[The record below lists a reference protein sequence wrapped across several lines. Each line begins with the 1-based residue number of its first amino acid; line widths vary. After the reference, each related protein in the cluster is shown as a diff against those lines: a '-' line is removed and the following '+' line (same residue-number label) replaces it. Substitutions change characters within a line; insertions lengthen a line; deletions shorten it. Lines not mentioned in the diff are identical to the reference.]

1 MAAANGAASPQP
13 KPAPK
18 PAPPRVQRWHQTR
31 TSPFPWEQDALDH
44 IKRLMPQ
51 TEPYRAWATF
61 SFTASS
67 GRVNECD
74 LFIAVPRGLFLVELK
89 AHPGRL
95 VNNGSTWSF
104 RGSDKLRTISNP
116 LHLTDLKSKELK
128 GQLEWAARKLY
139 PRLRIPRVEP
149 AVFLSDPGLVSQLD
163 EVQRIR
169 VYGRDGSASGLPSI
183 WQDLLN
189 APPQREEQRV
199 TAEFARHL
207 DELMRK
213 IGVRASTA
221 HLDFGDWRLAPRL
234 LDAGDGW
241 EDRLA
246 KREGLVHEEGRVRVY
261 LVELQA
267 TEAARRSTERA
278 ALREYQVLQGIAH
291 PGIAQAV
298 DFRGHQ
304 GGPAIL
310 FRHRHDDLRLDDYL
324 AAHGARLT
332 DETRRNMVR
341 QLADALRYAHRRS
354 LYHRALAARSIYVTA
369 RPDGEQPVLRI
380 TDWQSAARDFE
391 ATSLRSLGNSPLGG
405 EHIQDTAEVY
415 LAPGFDEEYADPVE
429 LDVFGLGAVA
439 YLILTGTA
447 PAARRSALMA
457 RLGADGGLHPY
468 AVSDSIAASLDE
480 LVYQAT
486 RGDAADRLASVD
498 AFLKQ
503 LDAAEQDV
511 NSQAATVETDPLT
524 ATPGQALDAE
534 WTVVRVL
541 GSGAT
546 ARALLVQGDPEI
558 GAGAPQPRVL
568 KVSLDAEKDARLHA
582 EAAALKQVGGGRI
595 VRLLDGPRTL
605 GGRTVL
611 ELEYAGEQSLAQRLR
626 GQGRLTYDDLESFG
640 EDLFKAL
647 EELTAKG
654 VRHRDIKPDNLGVQ
668 RGADGR
674 EHLMLFDFSLADV
687 PDRDLKAG
695 TKGYLDP
702 FLDHGH
708 RREYDDYA
716 EHYAAAVALHEMA
729 SGERPVWGDGTG
741 DPRTTSDEHPAL
753 AEDLFE
759 PGLREGLTGF
769 FSRALHRDI
778 ARRFD
783 SLKQMSAAWRELFTH
798 ADAVPPA
805 TTPATATTDADTL
818 QEIRDA
824 AALAAEGKTE
834 LIAAGLSPRAVAVAA
849 GLGASTVGELVAVP
863 LHRFS
868 QARGAGV
875 LIRNELKRRH
885 KQWTA
890 ALRRKA
896 TPEAARAAARQTGMA
911 SKAAS
916 LSGKSA
922 AATSETDAQVV
933 DQMTAR
939 GSVDQLASLLAPGPT
954 RANSNKSEVLRATLG
969 LPGEG
974 PEPEPWE
981 GKLPPWPTQ
990 VAIAGALKTAQ
1001 PTVSRHHVAAIKE
1014 WAATGWLQ
1022 HIRDELVAVL
1032 DAGGRVMTA
1041 QELAVELRVRHG
1053 AGADTPGRTLAKALA
1068 VVRAA
1073 VEAEALPDGRDEEH
1087 QPRLAVLRRGERV
1100 LIALESLPG
1109 SDAPSAPDLADY
1121 AARLGAKAD
1130 ELAASDPLP
1139 GRASVVRDLRAVP
1152 TPEGMAPLAETR
1164 LVALAAA
1171 VASKAAAS
1179 PRLELYPRDLALD
1192 RALRISQAPAGVR
1205 RDLGITVEDL
1215 LAKVRYRF
1223 PELDFGAP
1231 THVTVEDALKKAD
1244 FPLEYDTAAHCFR
1257 PPAPSVNGTQLR
1269 SGTSTGTV
1277 TAAGGAALGAA
1288 AAGRDPDA
1296 LLAGKLRG
1304 AVERGGFVALNVH
1317 LKYLA
1322 GTSEVVAG
1330 AFPVVPVNLAQVFL
1344 AEFRALAGER
1354 GTDWTKVLGAD
1365 TTFTRSGELPGGLR
1379 SYVSRVWPRVG
1390 ERIAE
1395 TARGRQ
1401 GEVVFIHAAGLLARY
1416 WEAGGRDIL
1425 VNLQNAARRGG
1436 ASPHGLWL
1444 LCPSESPRGASHL
1457 DRRTVEVLGEAE
1469 RVVLERSF
1477 LDTLRA
1483 AAAEPLVG

>member
-1 MAAANGAASPQP
+1 MAAARGSASPHP

-18 PAPPRVQRWHQTR
+18 PAPPKVQRWHQTR
-31 TSPFPWEQDALDH
+31 SSPFPWEQDALDH

-67 GRVNECD
+67 GRINECD
-74 LFIAVPRGLFLVELK
+74 LFIAVPRGLYLVELK

-95 VNNGSTWSF
+95 VNSGSTWSF
-104 RGSDKLRTISNP
+104 HGGDKTRTISNP

-149 AVFLSDPGLVSQLD
+149 AVFLSDPGLVSELD

-169 VYGRDGSASGLPSI
+169 VYGRDGSASNLPGI
-183 WQDLLN
+183 WQGLLGT
-189 APPQREEQRV
+189 PPQREEHRI
-199 TAEFARHL
+199 TADFARHL

-221 HLDFGDWRLAPRL
+221 HLDFGEWRLAPRP
-234 LDAGDGW
+234 LDAGDTW

-246 KREGLVHEEGRVRVY
+246 KREGLVHEEARVRVY
-261 LVELQA
+261 LVEQQA
-267 TEAARRSTERA
+267 TDAARRSTERA

-298 DFRGHQ
+298 DFREHQ

-324 AAHGARLT
+324 AAHGARLS
-332 DETRRNMVR
+332 DETRRTMVR

-354 LYHRALAARSIYVTA
+354 LYHRALAARSIYVSA
-369 RPDGEQPVLRI
+369 RPDGGQPTLRI
-380 TDWQSAARDFE
+380 TDWQSAARDFDV
-391 ATSLRSLGNSPLGG
+391 TSLRSLGNSPLGE
-405 EHIQDTAEVY
+405 EHIQDAAEVY

-447 PAARRSALMA
+447 PAARRSELMA

-486 RGDAADRLASVD
+486 RADAADRLDSVD
-498 AFLKQ
+498 TFLRQ
-503 LDAAEQDV
+503 LDTAEQDV
-511 NSQAATVETDPLT
+511 NSQAAAAEMDPLT

-546 ARALLVQGDPEI
+546 ARALLVESDPET
-558 GAGAPQPRVL
+558 GVGAPQPRVL
-568 KVSLDAEKDARLHA
+568 KVALDAEKDSRLHA

-626 GQGRLTYDDLESFG
+626 GQGRLTYGDLESFG

-654 VRHRDIKPDNLGVQ
+654 VRHRDIKPENLGVQ

-687 PDRDLKAG
+687 PDRDLRAG

-716 EHYAAAVALHEMA
+716 EHYAAAVTLHEMA

-741 DPRTTSDEHPAL
+741 DPRTSSDEHPAL

-759 PGLREGLTGF
+759 PGLREGLTAF
-769 FSRALHRDI
+769 FTRALHRDT

-783 SLKQMSAAWRELFTH
+783 SLKQMSAAWRDLFTR

-805 TTPATATTDADTL
+805 TTPATATTDAATL
-818 QEIRDA
+818 QEIRDTA
-824 AALAAEGKTE
+824 ARAAEAKTE
-834 LIAAGLSPRAVAVAA
+834 LIAAGLSPRAVSVAA
-849 GLGASTVGELVAVP
+849 DLGASTVGELIALP
-863 LHRFS
+863 PHRFS

-890 ALRRKA
+890 ALRNKPTA
-896 TPEAARAAARQTGMA
+896 GPAGTGTTKSSA
-911 SKAAS
+911 NPS
-916 LSGKSA
+916 SA
-922 AATSETDAQVV
+922 AAEAASQTEAEVI
-933 DQMTAR
+933 DQLTAR
-939 GSVDQLASLLAPGPT
+939 RSVDQLAALLAPGLS
-954 RANSNKSEVLRATLG
+954 RANSTKPDIIRATLG
-969 LPGEG
+969 LPSDG
-974 PEPEPWE
+974 PEPDPWE
-981 GKLPPWPTQ
+981 TQLAPWPTQ
-990 VAIAGALKTAQ
+990 VTIAAALNTAQ

-1014 WAATGWLQ
+1014 WAQTGWLQ
-1022 HIRDELVAVL
+1022 HIRNELVAVL
-1032 DAGGRVMTA
+1032 EASGRVMTA
-1041 QELAVELRVRHG
+1041 QELALELRVRHG
-1053 AGADTPGRTLAKALA
+1053 AGADTPARTLAKARA

-1087 QPRLAVLRRGERV
+1087 QPRLAVLRRQERV

-1109 SDAPSAPDLADY
+1109 SDAASAPDLADY
-1121 AARLGAKAD
+1121 AAKLGGKAD

-1152 TPEGMAPLAETR
+1152 APEGMAPLAETR

-1171 VASKAAAS
+1171 AATKAAAS
-1179 PRLELYPRDLALD
+1179 PRLELYPRDLSLD

-1231 THVTVEDALKKAD
+1231 THITVEDALKKAD

-1269 SGTSTGTV
+1269 SGMSTGTV
-1277 TAAGGAALGAA
+1277 TAAGNAAMGAA
-1288 AAGRDPDA
+1288 AAGRDPAA
-1296 LLAGKLRG
+1296 LLRGKLRG
-1304 AVERGGFVALNVH
+1304 ALERGGFMALNVH

-1322 GTSEVVAG
+1322 GTAETVAG

-1344 AEFRALAGER
+1344 TQFRALAGER
-1354 GTDWTKVLGAD
+1354 GTDWSKVLGAD
-1365 TTFTRSGELPGGLR
+1365 TTFTRTGDLPTGLR
-1379 SYVSRVWPRVG
+1379 SYVSRVWPRVA
-1390 ERIAE
+1390 EQIAQ
-1395 TARGRQ
+1395 TAQASQ
-1401 GEVVFIHAAGLLARY
+1401 GAVLFVHTAGLLGRY
-1416 WEAGGRDIL
+1416 WEAGGRETL
-1425 VNLQNAARRGG
+1425 VDLQNAARRGG

-1444 LCPSESPRGASHL
+1444 LCPSESPRGVSHL

-1477 LDTLRA
+1477 LDEARA
-1483 AAAEPLVG
+1483 AQAEPLVG

>member
-1 MAAANGAASPQP
+1 MAAANGSASPQP
-13 KPAPK
+13 KPGPK
-18 PAPPRVQRWHQTR
+18 PAPPKVQRWHQTR

-61 SFTASS
+61 SFTAAS

-74 LFIAVPRGLFLVELK
+74 LFIAVPRGLYLLELK

-95 VNNGSTWSF
+95 VNHGSTWSF
-104 RGSDKLRTISNP
+104 QGDDKIRTIPNP

-128 GQLEWAARKLY
+128 GQLEWAARQLY

-169 VYGRDGSASGLPSI
+169 VYGRDGGASGLPGI
-183 WQDLLN
+183 WQDLLG
-189 APPQREEQRV
+189 APPQREGQRI
-199 TAEFARHL
+199 TADFARHL
-207 DELMRK
+207 EELMRK

-221 HLDFGDWRLAPRL
+221 HLDFGDWRLASRP
-234 LDAGDGW
+234 LDAGGTW

-267 TEAARRSTERA
+267 TETARRSTERA

-298 DFRGHQ
+298 DFREHQ

-391 ATSLRSLGNSPLGG
+391 ATSLRSLGNSPLGE
-405 EHIQDTAEVY
+405 EHIQDAAEVY

-429 LDVFGLGAVA
+429 LDVFGLGAVS

-447 PAARRSALMA
+447 PAARRSELMA

-468 AVSDSIAASLDE
+468 AVSDSIAASVDE

-511 NSQAATVETDPLT
+511 NSQAAAAEADPLT

-546 ARALLVQGDPEI
+546 ARALLVQDASEV
-558 GAGAPQPRVL
+558 GAGVLQPRVL
-568 KVSLDAEKDARLHA
+568 KVALDAEKDSRLHA

-695 TKGYLDP
+695 TRGYLDP

-716 EHYAAAVALHEMA
+716 EHYAAAVTLHEMA

-741 DPRTTSDEHPAL
+741 DPRTTGDEHPAL

-759 PGLREGLTGF
+759 PGLREGLTAF
-769 FSRALHRDI
+769 FARALHRDT

-783 SLKQMSAAWRELFTH
+783 SLKQMSAAWRDLFTR

-805 TTPATATTDADTL
+805 TTPATITADATTL

-824 AALAAEGKTE
+824 AAQAAELTTE
-834 LIAAGLSPRAVAVAA
+834 LIAAGLSPRAVSVA
-849 GLGASTVGELVAVP
+849 GDLGASTVGELLALP
-863 LHRFS
+863 PHRFS

-890 ALRRKA
+890 ALRRK
-896 TPEAARAAARQTGMA
+896 PAAGAAETGKPLKAAGASAKAAAG
-911 SKAAS
+911 S
-916 LSGKSA
+916 SGTDE
-922 AATSETDAQVV
+922 ATV

-939 GSVDQLASLLAPGPT
+939 GSIDQLAALLTPGPT
-954 RANSNKSEVLRATLG
+954 RANSNRSEVLRATLG
-969 LPGEG
+969 LPGDG

-981 GKLPPWPTQ
+981 GKLAPWPTQ
-990 VAIAGALKTAQ
+990 VAIAGALGTAQ

-1014 WAATGWLQ
+1014 WAETGWLQ
-1022 HIRDELVAVL
+1022 HIRNELVAIL
-1032 DAGGRVMTA
+1032 DAGGRAMTA

-1053 AGADTPGRTLAKALA
+1053 AGPDTPARTLAKARA

-1121 AARLGAKAD
+1121 AAKLGAKAD

-1152 TPEGMAPLAETR
+1152 MPEGMAPLAETR

-1171 VASKAAAS
+1171 VATRAAAS

-1205 RDLGITVEDL
+1205 RELGITVEDL

-1269 SGTSTGTV
+1269 SGVSTGTV
-1277 TAAGGAALGAA
+1277 TAAAGAAMGAA
-1288 AAGRDPDA
+1288 AAGRNPDA
-1296 LLAGKLRG
+1296 LLEAKLRS

-1322 GTSEVVAG
+1322 GAAEAVAG

-1344 AEFRALAGER
+1344 AEFRAFAGER
-1354 GTDWTKVLGAD
+1354 GTDWAKVLGAD

-1379 SYVSRVWPRVG
+1379 SYVARVWPRVG

-1395 TARGRQ
+1395 TARERQ
-1401 GEVVFIHAAGLLARY
+1401 GQVLFVHTAGLLARY
-1416 WEAGGRDIL
+1416 WEAGGREVL
-1425 VNLQNAARRGG
+1425 VDLQNAARRGG

-1483 AAAEPLVG
+1483 DAAEPLVI

>member
-1 MAAANGAASPQP
+1 
-13 KPAPK
+13 
-18 PAPPRVQRWHQTR
+18 
-31 TSPFPWEQDALDH
+31 
-44 IKRLMPQ
+44 MPQ

-74 LFIAVPRGLFLVELK
+74 LFIAVPRGLYLLELK

-95 VNNGSTWSF
+95 VNHGSTWSF
-104 RGSDKLRTISNP
+104 QGDDKTRTIPNP

-128 GQLEWAARKLY
+128 GQLEWAARQLY

-169 VYGRDGSASGLPSI
+169 VYGRDGGASGLPGV
-183 WQDLLN
+183 WQDLLG
-189 APPQREEQRV
+189 APPQREGQRI
-199 TAEFARHL
+199 TADFARHL

-221 HLDFGDWRLAPRL
+221 HLDFGDWRLASRP
-234 LDAGDGW
+234 LDAGGTW

-267 TEAARRSTERA
+267 TETARRSTERA

-298 DFRGHQ
+298 DFREHQ

-369 RPDGEQPVLRI
+369 RPDGEYPVLRI

-391 ATSLRSLGNSPLGG
+391 ATSLRSLGNSPLGE
-405 EHIQDTAEVY
+405 EHIQDAAEVY

-429 LDVFGLGAVA
+429 LDVFGLGAVS

-447 PAARRSALMA
+447 PAARRSELMA

-468 AVSDSIAASLDE
+468 AVSDSIAASVDE

-511 NSQAATVETDPLT
+511 NSQAAAAEADPLT

-546 ARALLVQGDPEI
+546 ARALLVQDAPEA
-558 GAGAPQPRVL
+558 GAGVLQPRVL
-568 KVSLDAEKDARLHA
+568 KVALDAEKDARLHA

-695 TKGYLDP
+695 TRGYLDP

-716 EHYAAAVALHEMA
+716 EHYAAAVTLHEMA

-759 PGLREGLTGF
+759 PGLREGLTAF
-769 FSRALHRDI
+769 FARALHRDT

-783 SLKQMSAAWRELFTH
+783 SLKQMSAAWRDLFTR

-805 TTPATATTDADTL
+805 TTPATITADATTL

-824 AALAAEGKTE
+824 AAQAAELTTE
-834 LIAAGLSPRAVAVAA
+834 LIAAGLSPRAVSVA
-849 GLGASTVGELVAVP
+849 GDLGASTVGELLALP
-863 LHRFS
+863 PHRFS

-885 KQWTA
+885 KQWTT
-890 ALRRKA
+890 ALRRKPA
-896 TPEAARAAARQTGMA
+896 AGAAETGKTPKAAGASVKAAAVSSGTE
-911 SKAAS
+911 KAA
-916 LSGKSA
+916 
-922 AATSETDAQVV
+922 V

-939 GSVDQLASLLAPGPT
+939 GSVDQLAALLTPGPT

-969 LPGEG
+969 LPGDG
-974 PEPEPWE
+974 PEADPWE
-981 GKLPPWPTQ
+981 AKLAPWPTQ
-990 VAIAGALKTAQ
+990 VAIAGALGTAQ

-1014 WAATGWLQ
+1014 WAETGWLQ
-1022 HIRDELVAVL
+1022 HIRNELVAIL

-1053 AGADTPGRTLAKALA
+1053 ADPDTPARTLAKARA

-1100 LIALESLPG
+1100 LVALESLPG

-1121 AARLGAKAD
+1121 AAKLGAKAD
-1130 ELAASDPLP
+1130 ELAAFDPLP
-1139 GRASVVRDLRAVP
+1139 GRASVMRDLRAVP
-1152 TPEGMAPLAETR
+1152 MPEGMSPLAETR

-1171 VASKAAAS
+1171 AATRAAAS

-1205 RDLGITVEDL
+1205 RELGITVDDL
-1215 LAKVRYRF
+1215 LAKIRYRF

-1257 PPAPSVNGTQLR
+1257 PPAPSVNGTHLR
-1269 SGTSTGTV
+1269 SGVSTGTV
-1277 TAAGGAALGAA
+1277 TAAAGAAMGAA
-1288 AAGRDPDA
+1288 AAGRNPDA
-1296 LLAGKLRG
+1296 LLEAKLRS

-1322 GTSEVVAG
+1322 GAAEVVAG
-1330 AFPVVPVNLAQVFL
+1330 AFAVAPVNLAQVFL
-1344 AEFRALAGER
+1344 AEFRAFAGER
-1354 GTDWTKVLGAD
+1354 GTDWAKVLGAD

-1379 SYVSRVWPRVG
+1379 SYVARVWPRVA

-1395 TARGRQ
+1395 TARERQ
-1401 GEVVFIHAAGLLARY
+1401 GHVLFVHTAGLLARY
-1416 WEAGGRDIL
+1416 WEAGGREVL
-1425 VNLQNAARRGG
+1425 VDLQNAARRGG

-1483 AAAEPLVG
+1483 DAVEPLVI

>member
-1 MAAANGAASPQP
+1 MAAANGSASPQP
-13 KPAPK
+13 KPGPK
-18 PAPPRVQRWHQTR
+18 PAPPKVQRWHQTR

-74 LFIAVPRGLFLVELK
+74 LFIAVPRGLYLLELK

-95 VNNGSTWSF
+95 VNHGSTWSF
-104 RGSDKLRTISNP
+104 QGDDKTRTIPNP

-128 GQLEWAARKLY
+128 GQLEWAARQLY

-169 VYGRDGSASGLPSI
+169 VYGRDGGANGLPGI
-183 WQDLLN
+183 WQDLLG
-189 APPQREEQRV
+189 APPQREGQRI
-199 TAEFARHL
+199 TADFARHL

-221 HLDFGDWRLAPRL
+221 HLDFGDWRLASRP
-234 LDAGDGW
+234 LDAGGTW

-267 TEAARRSTERA
+267 TETARRSTERA

-298 DFRGHQ
+298 DFREHQ

-391 ATSLRSLGNSPLGG
+391 ATSLRSLGNSPLGE
-405 EHIQDTAEVY
+405 EHIQDAAEVY

-429 LDVFGLGAVA
+429 LDVFGLGAVS

-447 PAARRSALMA
+447 PAARRSELMA

-468 AVSDSIAASLDE
+468 AVSDSIAASMDE

-511 NSQAATVETDPLT
+511 NFQAAAAEADPLT

-546 ARALLVQGDPEI
+546 ARALLVQDASEV
-558 GAGAPQPRVL
+558 GAGVLQPRVL
-568 KVSLDAEKDARLHA
+568 KVALDAEKDSRLHA

-695 TKGYLDP
+695 TRGYMDP

-716 EHYAAAVALHEMA
+716 EHYAAAVTLHEMA

-759 PGLREGLTGF
+759 PGLREGLTAF
-769 FSRALHRDI
+769 FARALHRDT

-783 SLKQMSAAWRELFTH
+783 SLKQMSAAWRDLFTR

-805 TTPATATTDADTL
+805 TTPATITADATTL

-824 AALAAEGKTE
+824 AAQAAELTTE
-834 LIAAGLSPRAVAVAA
+834 LIAAGLSPRAVSVAA
-849 GLGASTVGELVAVP
+849 DLGASTVGELLALP
-863 LHRFS
+863 PHRFS

-885 KQWTA
+885 KQWTT
-890 ALRRKA
+890 ALRRKS
-896 TPEAARAAARQTGMA
+896 AAGAAETGKT
-911 SKAAS
+911 SKAAGAS
-916 LSGKSA
+916 AKA
-922 AATSETDAQVV
+922 AAGPSGTEKATV

-939 GSVDQLASLLAPGPT
+939 GSVDQLAALLTPGPT

-969 LPGEG
+969 LPGDG
-974 PEPEPWE
+974 LEPEPWE
-981 GKLPPWPTQ
+981 GNLAPWPTQ
-990 VAIAGALKTAQ
+990 VAIAGALGTAQ

-1014 WAATGWLQ
+1014 WAETGWLQ
-1022 HIRDELVAVL
+1022 HIRNELVAIL

-1053 AGADTPGRTLAKALA
+1053 AGPDTPARTLAKARA
-1068 VVRAA
+1068 IVRAA
-1073 VEAEALPDGRDEEH
+1073 VEAEALPEGRDEEH

-1121 AARLGAKAD
+1121 AAKLGAKAD

-1152 TPEGMAPLAETR
+1152 MPEGMAPLAETR

-1171 VASKAAAS
+1171 VATRAAAS

-1205 RDLGITVEDL
+1205 RELGITVEDL

-1269 SGTSTGTV
+1269 SGVSTGTV
-1277 TAAGGAALGAA
+1277 TAAGGAAMGAA
-1288 AAGRDPDA
+1288 AAGRNPDA
-1296 LLAGKLRG
+1296 LLEAKLRS

-1322 GTSEVVAG
+1322 GAAEAVAG
-1330 AFPVVPVNLAQVFL
+1330 AFPVVPMNLAQVFL
-1344 AEFRALAGER
+1344 AEFRAFAGER
-1354 GTDWTKVLGAD
+1354 GTDWAKVLGAD

-1379 SYVSRVWPRVG
+1379 SYVARVWPRVA
-1390 ERIAE
+1390 ERIAQ
-1395 TARGRQ
+1395 TARERQ
-1401 GEVVFIHAAGLLARY
+1401 GEVLFVHTAGLLARY
-1416 WEAGGRDIL
+1416 WEAGGREVLID
-1425 VNLQNAARRGG
+1425 LQNAARRGG
-1436 ASPHGLWL
+1436 ATPHGLWL

-1483 AAAEPLVG
+1483 DAAEPLVI

>member
-1 MAAANGAASPQP
+1 MAAVNGSASSQP

-18 PAPPRVQRWHQTR
+18 PAPPRIQRWHQTR

-61 SFTASS
+61 SFTAAS

-74 LFIAVPRGLFLVELK
+74 LFIAVPRGLYLVELK
-89 AHPGRL
+89 AHPGHL
-95 VNNGSTWSF
+95 VNSGATWSF
-104 RGSDKLRTISNP
+104 KGSDKRRTISNP

-128 GQLEWAARKLY
+128 GQLVWAAQRLY

-149 AVFLSDPGLVSQLD
+149 AVFLSDPGLVSELD
-163 EVQRIR
+163 EVQRVR
-169 VYGRDGSASGLPSI
+169 VYGRDGIASGLPGI
-183 WQDLLN
+183 WEGLLGQ
-189 APPQREEQRV
+189 PPQREGTRV
-199 TAEFARHL
+199 TADFVRHL
-207 DELMRK
+207 DDLMRK

-221 HLDFGDWRLAPRL
+221 HLDFGDWRLESRP
-234 LDAGDGW
+234 LDAGDTW

-246 KREGLVHEEGRVRVY
+246 TRQGLLHEEGRVRVY

-267 TEAARRSTERA
+267 TETARRSTERA

-298 DFRGHQ
+298 DFREHH

-310 FRHRHDDLRLDDYL
+310 FRHRHDDLRLDAYL
-324 AAHGARLT
+324 AAHGAQFS

-354 LYHRALAARSIYVTA
+354 LYHRALSARSIYVTA
-369 RPDGEQPVLRI
+369 RPDGGQPVLRI

-391 ATSLRSLGNSPLGG
+391 ATSLRSLGNSPLGE
-405 EHIQDTAEVY
+405 EHIQDAAEAY
-415 LAPGFDEEYADPVE
+415 LAPGYGEEYADPVE

-439 YLILTGTA
+439 YLILTSTA
-447 PAARRSALMA
+447 PADRRSELMA

-486 RGDAADRLASVD
+486 RADAADRLESVD
-498 AFLKQ
+498 AFLRR
-503 LDAAEQDV
+503 LDIAEQDV
-511 NSQAATVETDPLT
+511 NSQAAAAEVDPLS
-524 ATPGQALDAE
+524 ATPGQALDDE

-546 ARALLVQGDPEI
+546 ARALLVQSDPET
-558 GAGAPQPRVL
+558 GAPLPHLRVF
-568 KVSLDAEKDARLHA
+568 KVALDDDKDSRLHA
-582 EAAALKQVGGGRI
+582 EAIALKQVGGGRI
-595 VRLLDGPRTL
+595 VRLLEGPRTL
-605 GGRTVL
+605 GRRTVL

-626 GQGRLTYDDLESFG
+626 GQGRLGYEALESFG

-695 TKGYLDP
+695 TRGYLDP

-716 EHYAAAVALHEMA
+716 EHYAAAVTLYEMA

-759 PGLREGLTGF
+759 PGLREGLTAF
-769 FSRALHRDI
+769 FARALHRDT

-783 SLKQMSAAWRELFTH
+783 SLKQIGAAWRDLFTH

-805 TTPATATTDADTL
+805 TTPATVTADAATL

-824 AALAAEGKTE
+824 AALAAEPTTE
-834 LIAAGLSPRAVAVAA
+834 LVAAGLSPRAVSVAA
-849 GLGASTVGELVAVP
+849 DLGASKVGELLALP
-863 LHRFS
+863 PHRFS

-885 KQWTA
+885 KQWTM
-890 ALRRKA
+890 ALRSK
-896 TPEAARAAARQTGMA
+896 PAAGTAG
-911 SKAAS
+911 SGKPPKAAS
-916 LSGKSA
+916 TSVSTVLGASG
-922 AATSETDAQVV
+922 TGETVL
-933 DQMTAR
+933 DQITAR
-939 GSVDQLASLLAPGPT
+939 GSIDQLAALLRPGPA

-969 LPGEG
+969 LPGDG
-974 PEPEPWE
+974 PEPDPWD
-981 GKLPPWPTQ
+981 GKLAPWPTQ
-990 VAIAGALKTAQ
+990 VAVAGALGAAQ
-1001 PTVSRHHVAAIKE
+1001 PTVSRHHVAAIKG
-1014 WAATGWLQ
+1014 WAETGWLQ
-1022 HIRDELVAVL
+1022 HIRNELVALL
-1032 DAGGRVMTA
+1032 DAGGRVMTVH
-1041 QELAVELRVRHG
+1041 ELAVELRVRHG
-1053 AGADTPGRTLAKALA
+1053 AGSDTPVRTLARARA

-1087 QPRLAVLRRGERV
+1087 QPRLAVLRRGDRV
-1100 LIALESLPG
+1100 LVALESLPG

-1121 AARLGAKAD
+1121 ATKLGAKAD

-1171 VASKAAAS
+1171 AATRAAAS

-1244 FPLEYDTAAHCFR
+1244 FQLEYDTAAHCFR

-1269 SGTSTGTV
+1269 SGVSTGSL
-1277 TAAGGAALGAA
+1277 TAAGGVAMGAA
-1288 AAGRDPDA
+1288 AAGRSPDA
-1296 LLAGKLRG
+1296 LLMAKLRS
-1304 AVERGGFVALNVH
+1304 AVARGGFVALNVH

-1322 GTSEVVAG
+1322 GAAEAVSG
-1330 AFPVVPVNLAQVFL
+1330 ALPVVPVNLAQVFL
-1344 AEFRALAGER
+1344 SEFRAFAGER
-1354 GTDWTKVLGAD
+1354 GTDWAKVLGAD
-1365 TTFTRSGELPGGLR
+1365 ATFTRSGELPGGLR
-1379 SYVSRVWPRVG
+1379 SYVTRVWPRVG
-1390 ERIAE
+1390 ERLAE
-1395 TARGRQ
+1395 TARERQ
-1401 GEVVFIHAAGLLARY
+1401 SDVVFVHTAGLLSRY
-1416 WEAGGRDIL
+1416 WEAGGREVL
-1425 VNLQNAARRGG
+1425 VDLQNTARRGG
-1436 ASPHGLWL
+1436 ETPHGLWL

-1457 DRRTVEVLGEAE
+1457 DRRTVEVLAEAE

-1477 LDTLRA
+1477 LDAMRA
-1483 AAAEPLVG
+1483 EAAEPLVG

>member
-1 MAAANGAASPQP
+1 M
-13 KPAPK
+13 
-18 PAPPRVQRWHQTR
+18 QRWHQTR
-31 TSPFPWEQDALDH
+31 SSPFPWEQDALDH
-44 IKRLMPQ
+44 IKRLVPQ

-74 LFIAVPRGLFLVELK
+74 LFIAVPRGLYLVELK

-95 VNNGSTWSF
+95 VNSGSTWSF
-104 RGSDKLRTISNP
+104 HGGDKTRTISNP

-149 AVFLSDPGLVSQLD
+149 AVFLSDPGLVSELD

-169 VYGRDGSASGLPSI
+169 VYGRDGSASNLPGI
-183 WQDLLN
+183 WQGLLGT
-189 APPQREEQRV
+189 PPQREEHRI
-199 TAEFARHL
+199 TADFARHL

-221 HLDFGDWRLAPRL
+221 HLDFGEWRLASRP
-234 LDAGDGW
+234 LDAGDTW

-246 KREGLVHEEGRVRVY
+246 KREGLIHEEARVRVY
-261 LVELQA
+261 LVEQQA
-267 TEAARRSTERA
+267 TDAARRSTERA

-291 PGIAQAV
+291 SGIAQAV
-298 DFRGHQ
+298 DFREHQ

-324 AAHGARLT
+324 AAHGARLN

-354 LYHRALAARSIYVTA
+354 LYHRALAARSIYVSA
-369 RPDGEQPVLRI
+369 RPDGGQPTLRI

-391 ATSLRSLGNSPLGG
+391 VTSLRSLGNSPLGE
-405 EHIQDTAEVY
+405 EHIQDAAEVY

-439 YLILTGTA
+439 YFILTGTA
-447 PAARRSALMA
+447 PAARRSELMA

-468 AVSDSIAASLDE
+468 AVSDSIAASMDE

-486 RGDAADRLASVD
+486 RAEAADRLDSVD
-498 AFLKQ
+498 AFLRQ

-511 NSQAATVETDPLT
+511 NSQAAAAETDPLT

-534 WTVVRVL
+534 WSVVRVL

-546 ARALLVQGDPEI
+546 ARALLVEGDPET
-558 GAGAPQPRVL
+558 GAGLPQPRVL
-568 KVSLDAEKDARLHA
+568 KVALDAEKDSRLHA

-654 VRHRDIKPDNLGVQ
+654 VRHRDLKPENLGVQ
-668 RGADGR
+668 HGADGR

-687 PDRDLKAG
+687 PDRDLRAG

-716 EHYAAAVALHEMA
+716 EHYAAAITLHEMA

-741 DPRTTSDEHPAL
+741 DPRTTSDQYPAL

-759 PGLREGLTGF
+759 PGLREGLTAF
-769 FSRALHRDI
+769 FARALHRDT

-783 SLKQMSAAWRELFTH
+783 SLKQMSAAWRDLFTR

-805 TTPATATTDADTL
+805 TTPATATADAATL
-818 QEIRDA
+818 QEIRDT
-824 AALAAEGKTE
+824 AALAAEAKTE
-834 LIAAGLSPRAVAVAA
+834 LIAAGLSPRAVSVAA
-849 GLGASTVGELVAVP
+849 DLGASTVGELVALP
-863 LHRFS
+863 PHRFS

-890 ALRRKA
+890 ALRSKPA
-896 TPEAARAAARQTGMA
+896 AGAARAGRAVNSANPSG
-911 SKAAS
+911 KAA
-916 LSGKSA
+916 A
-922 AATSETDAQVV
+922 AAAETDAEVI
-933 DQMTAR
+933 DQLTAR
-939 GSVDQLASLLAPGPT
+939 GSVDQLAALLAPGPS
-954 RANSNKSEVLRATLG
+954 RANSNKPEVIRATLG
-969 LPGEG
+969 LPGDG
-974 PEPEPWE
+974 TEPDPWDE
-981 GKLPPWPTQ
+981 QLAPWPTQ

-1001 PTVSRHHVAAIKE
+1001 PTVSRHHAAAIKE
-1014 WAATGWLQ
+1014 WAQTGWLQ
-1022 HIRDELVAVL
+1022 HIRNELVAVL
-1032 DAGGRVMTA
+1032 EAGGRVMTA
-1041 QELAVELRVRHG
+1041 QELALELRVRHG
-1053 AGADTPGRTLAKALA
+1053 AGADTPARTLAKSRA

-1100 LIALESLPG
+1100 LVALESLPG

-1121 AARLGAKAD
+1121 AARLSVKAD

-1152 TPEGMAPLAETR
+1152 APEGMAPLAETR

-1171 VASKAAAS
+1171 AATKAAAS
-1179 PRLELYPRDLALD
+1179 PRLELYPRDLSLD

-1205 RDLGITVEDL
+1205 RDLGITVDDL

-1231 THVTVEDALKKAD
+1231 THITVEDALKKAD

-1269 SGTSTGTV
+1269 SGMSTGTV
-1277 TAAGGAALGAA
+1277 TAAGNAAMGAA

-1296 LLAGKLRG
+1296 LLGGKLRG
-1304 AVERGGFVALNVH
+1304 AIERGGFVALNVH

-1322 GTSEVVAG
+1322 GAAEAVAG

-1344 AEFRALAGER
+1344 TEFRALAGER
-1354 GTDWTKVLGAD
+1354 GTDWSKVLGAD
-1365 TTFTRSGELPGGLR
+1365 TTYTRSGELPAGLR
-1379 SYVSRVWPRVG
+1379 SYVTRVWPRVA

-1395 TARGRQ
+1395 TAQARQ
-1401 GEVVFIHAAGLLARY
+1401 GAVLFVHTAGLFGRY
-1416 WEAGGRDIL
+1416 WEAGGRETL
-1425 VNLQNAARRGG
+1425 VELQNAARRGG

-1444 LCPSESPRGASHL
+1444 LCPSESPRGVSHL

-1477 LDTLRA
+1477 LEELRA
-1483 AAAEPLVG
+1483 AQAQPQVG

>member
-1 MAAANGAASPQP
+1 MAAAHGSASPHP

-18 PAPPRVQRWHQTR
+18 PAPPKVQCWHQTR
-31 TSPFPWEQDALDH
+31 TSPFPWEQDALEH
-44 IKRLMPQ
+44 IKRLMPP

-67 GRVNECD
+67 GRINECD
-74 LFIAVPRGLFLVELK
+74 LFIAVPRGLYLVELK

-95 VNNGSTWSF
+95 VNSGSTWSF
-104 RGSDKLRTISNP
+104 HGSDKTRTISNP

-139 PRLRIPRVEP
+139 PRLRIPRIEP
-149 AVFLSDPGLVSQLD
+149 AVFLSDPGLVSELD
-163 EVQRIR
+163 DVQRIR
-169 VYGRDGSASGLPSI
+169 IYGRDGSASNLPGI
-183 WQDLLN
+183 WQNLLGT
-189 APPQREEQRV
+189 PPQREQHRI
-199 TAEFARHL
+199 TADFARHL

-221 HLDFGDWRLAPRL
+221 HLDFGEWRLAPRP
-234 LDAGDGW
+234 LDAGDTW

-246 KREGLVHEEGRVRVY
+246 TREGLIHEEARVRVY

-267 TEAARRSTERA
+267 TDAARRSTERA

-291 PGIAQAV
+291 PGIAQAI
-298 DFRGHQ
+298 DFREHQ

-324 AAHGARLT
+324 AAHGARLS
-332 DETRRNMVR
+332 DETRRTMVR

-369 RPDGEQPVLRI
+369 RPDGAQPTLRI
-380 TDWQSAARDFE
+380 TDWQSAARDFDV
-391 ATSLRSLGNSPLGG
+391 TSLRSLGNSPLGE
-405 EHIQDTAEVY
+405 EHIQDAAEVY
-415 LAPGFDEEYADPVE
+415 LAPGFDEVYADPVE

-439 YLILTGTA
+439 YLILTGTV
-447 PAARRSALMA
+447 PAARRSELMA

-486 RGDAADRLASVD
+486 RAEAADRLDSVD
-498 AFLKQ
+498 AFLKR

-511 NSQAATVETDPLT
+511 NAQTIAAEMDPLT
-524 ATPGQALDAE
+524 ATPGQTLDTE

-546 ARALLVQGDPEI
+546 ARALLVESDPET
-558 GAGAPQPRVL
+558 GTGAPQPRVL
-568 KVSLDAEKDARLHA
+568 KVALDAEKDSRLHA

-605 GGRTVL
+605 GRRTVL

-626 GQGRLTYDDLESFG
+626 GQGRLTYGDLESFG

-654 VRHRDIKPDNLGVQ
+654 VRHRDIKPENLGVQ

-687 PDRDLKAG
+687 PDRDLRAG

-716 EHYAAAVALHEMA
+716 EHYAAAVTLHEMA

-741 DPRTTSDEHPAL
+741 DPRTSNDEHPAL

-759 PGLREGLTGF
+759 PGLREGLTTF
-769 FSRALHRDI
+769 FTRALHRDT
-778 ARRFD
+778 AHRFD
-783 SLKQMSAAWRELFTH
+783 SLKQMSAAWRDLFTR

-805 TTPATATTDADTL
+805 TTPATATTDAATL
-818 QEIRDA
+818 QEIRDTA
-824 AALAAEGKTE
+824 AQAAEAKTE
-834 LIAAGLSPRAVAVAA
+834 LIAAGLSPRAVSVAA
-849 GLGASTVGELVAVP
+849 DLGASTVGELVALP
-863 LHRFS
+863 PHRFS

-885 KQWTA
+885 KQWA
-890 ALRRKA
+890 VALRSKPAAKSAGTGKA
-896 TPEAARAAARQTGMA
+896 TSSVNP
-911 SKAAS
+911 
-916 LSGKSA
+916 SGTTA
-922 AATSETDAQVV
+922 DAATQADAGVV

-939 GSVDQLASLLAPGPT
+939 GSVDQLAALLAPEPS
-954 RANSNKSEVLRATLG
+954 RANSNKPDIIRATLG
-969 LPGEG
+969 LPSE
-974 PEPEPWE
+974 EPAPDPWAE
-981 GKLPPWPTQ
+981 KLTPWPTQ
-990 VAIAGALKTAQ
+990 VAIAGALNTAQ

-1014 WAATGWLQ
+1014 WAQTGWMQ

-1032 DAGGRVMTA
+1032 EASGRVMTA
-1041 QELAVELRVRHG
+1041 QELALELRVRHG
-1053 AGADTPGRTLAKALA
+1053 AGADTPARTLAKAQA

-1109 SDAPSAPDLADY
+1109 SDAPSAPGLADY
-1121 AARLGAKAD
+1121 AAKLGAKAD

-1139 GRASVVRDLRAVP
+1139 GRASVVRDLRVVP
-1152 TPEGMAPLAETR
+1152 APEDMAPLAETR

-1171 VASKAAAS
+1171 AATKAAAS
-1179 PRLELYPRDLALD
+1179 PRLELYPRDLSLD

-1231 THVTVEDALKKAD
+1231 THITVEDALKKAD

-1257 PPAPSVNGTQLR
+1257 PPASSVNGTQLR
-1269 SGTSTGTV
+1269 SGMSTGTV
-1277 TAAGGAALGAA
+1277 TAAGNAAMGAA
-1288 AAGRDPDA
+1288 AAGRDTNA
-1296 LLAGKLRG
+1296 LLRGKLQG
-1304 AVERGGFVALNVH
+1304 AIERGGFIALNVH

-1322 GTSEVVAG
+1322 GTAETVAG

-1344 AEFRALAGER
+1344 AQFRVLAGER
-1354 GTDWTKVLGAD
+1354 GTDWSKVLGAD
-1365 TTFTRSGELPGGLR
+1365 TTFTRTGDLPTGLR
-1379 SYVSRVWPRVG
+1379 SYVSRVWPRVA
-1390 ERIAE
+1390 EQIAQ
-1395 TARGRQ
+1395 TAQASQ
-1401 GEVVFIHAAGLLARY
+1401 GAVLFVHTAGLLGRY
-1416 WEAGGRDIL
+1416 WEAGGHQTL
-1425 VNLQNAARRGG
+1425 VDLQNAARRGG
-1436 ASPHGLWL
+1436 AGPHGLWL
-1444 LCPSESPRGASHL
+1444 LCPSESPRGVSHL

-1477 LDTLRA
+1477 LDELRA
-1483 AAAEPLVG
+1483 ARTEPLAG

>member
-1 MAAANGAASPQP
+1 MAAARGSASPHP

-18 PAPPRVQRWHQTR
+18 PAPPKVQRWHQTR

-74 LFIAVPRGLFLVELK
+74 LFIAVPRGLYLVELK

-95 VNNGSTWSF
+95 VNSGSTWSF
-104 RGSDKLRTISNP
+104 HGGDKTRTISNP

-149 AVFLSDPGLVSQLD
+149 AVFLSDPGLASELD
-163 EVQRIR
+163 DVQRIR
-169 VYGRDGSASGLPSI
+169 VYGRDGTASGLPGI
-183 WQDLLN
+183 WQGLLGT
-189 APPQREEQRV
+189 PPQREEHRI
-199 TAEFARHL
+199 TADFARHL

-221 HLDFGDWRLAPRL
+221 HLDFGEWRMAPRP
-234 LDAGDGW
+234 LDAGATW

-246 KREGLVHEEGRVRVY
+246 KREGLVHEEARVRVY

-267 TEAARRSTERA
+267 TETARRSTERA

-298 DFRGHQ
+298 DFREHQ

-310 FRHRHDDLRLDDYL
+310 FRHRDDDLRLDDYL
-324 AAHGARLT
+324 AAHGARLN

-354 LYHRALAARSIYVTA
+354 LYHRALAARSIYVSA
-369 RPDGEQPVLRI
+369 RPDGGQPTLRI

-391 ATSLRSLGNSPLGG
+391 VTSLRSLGNSPLGE
-405 EHIQDTAEVY
+405 EHIQDAAEVY

-429 LDVFGLGAVA
+429 LDVFGLGTVA

-447 PAARRSALMA
+447 PAARRSELMA

-486 RGDAADRLASVD
+486 RAEAADRLDSVD
-498 AFLKQ
+498 AFLRQ

-511 NSQAATVETDPLT
+511 NSQAAAAETDPLT

-534 WTVVRVL
+534 WSVVRVL

-546 ARALLVQGDPEI
+546 ARALLVEGDPET
-558 GAGAPQPRVL
+558 GAGLPQPRVL
-568 KVSLDAEKDARLHA
+568 KVALDAEKDSRLHA

-605 GGRTVL
+605 AGRTVL

-654 VRHRDIKPDNLGVQ
+654 VRHRDLKPENLGVQ
-668 RGADGR
+668 HGADGR

-687 PDRDLKAG
+687 PDRDLRAG

-716 EHYAAAVALHEMA
+716 EHYAAAVTLHEMA

-741 DPRTTSDEHPAL
+741 DPRTTSDQYPAL

-759 PGLREGLTGF
+759 PGLREGLTAF
-769 FSRALHRDI
+769 FARALHRDT

-783 SLKQMSAAWRELFTH
+783 SLKQMSAAWRDLFTR

-805 TTPATATTDADTL
+805 TTPATATADAATL
-818 QEIRDA
+818 QEIRDT
-824 AALAAEGKTE
+824 AALAAETKTE
-834 LIAAGLSPRAVAVAA
+834 LIAAGLSPRAVSVAA
-849 GLGASTVGELVAVP
+849 DLGASTVGELVALQP
-863 LHRFS
+863 HRFS

-890 ALRRKA
+890 ALRSKPAAGAAGAGKA
-896 TPEAARAAARQTGMA
+896 VHSANPSGKRAAA
-911 SKAAS
+911 AA
-916 LSGKSA
+916 
-922 AATSETDAQVV
+922 ETDAEVI
-933 DQMTAR
+933 DQLTAR
-939 GSVDQLASLLAPGPT
+939 GSVDQLAALLAPGPS
-954 RANSNKSEVLRATLG
+954 RANSNKPEVIRATLG
-969 LPGEG
+969 LPGDG
-974 PEPEPWE
+974 TEPDPWD
-981 GKLPPWPTQ
+981 GQLAPWPTQ

-1014 WAATGWLQ
+1014 WAQTGWLQ
-1022 HIRDELVAVL
+1022 HIRNELVAVL
-1032 DAGGRVMTA
+1032 EADGRVMTA
-1041 QELAVELRVRHG
+1041 QELALELRVRHG
-1053 AGADTPGRTLAKALA
+1053 AGADTPVRTLAKSRA

-1100 LIALESLPG
+1100 LVALESLPG

-1121 AARLGAKAD
+1121 AARLSVKAD

-1139 GRASVVRDLRAVP
+1139 GRASVVRDLRALP

-1171 VASKAAAS
+1171 AATKAAAS
-1179 PRLELYPRDLALD
+1179 PRLELYPRDLSLD

-1205 RDLGITVEDL
+1205 RDLGITVDDL

-1231 THVTVEDALKKAD
+1231 THITVEDALKKAD

-1269 SGTSTGTV
+1269 SGMSTGTV
-1277 TAAGGAALGAA
+1277 TAAGNAAMGAA

-1296 LLAGKLRG
+1296 LLRGKLRG
-1304 AVERGGFVALNVH
+1304 AVERGGFVTLNVH

-1322 GTSEVVAG
+1322 GAAEAVAG

-1344 AEFRALAGER
+1344 TEFRALAGER
-1354 GTDWTKVLGAD
+1354 GTDWSKVLGAD
-1365 TTFTRSGELPGGLR
+1365 TTYTRSGELPAGLR
-1379 SYVSRVWPRVG
+1379 SYVSRVWPRVA

-1395 TARGRQ
+1395 TAQARQ
-1401 GEVVFIHAAGLLARY
+1401 GAVLFVHTAGLFGRY
-1416 WEAGGRDIL
+1416 WEAGGRETL
-1425 VNLQNAARRGG
+1425 VGLQNAARRGG

-1444 LCPSESPRGASHL
+1444 LCPSESPRGVSHL

-1477 LDTLRA
+1477 LEELRA
-1483 AAAEPLVG
+1483 AQAQPQVG

>member
-1 MAAANGAASPQP
+1 MAAANGSASPHPKPTP
-13 KPAPK
+13 KPALPK
-18 PAPPRVQRWHQTR
+18 VQRWHQTR

-67 GRVNECD
+67 GRVSECD
-74 LFIAVPRGLFLVELK
+74 LFIAVPSGLYLVELK

-104 RGSDKLRTISNP
+104 RGSDKTRTISNP

-128 GQLEWAARKLY
+128 GQLAWAARKLY
-139 PRLRIPRVEP
+139 PRLRIPRIEP
-149 AVFLSDPGLVSQLD
+149 AVFLSDPGLVSELD

-169 VYGRDGSASGLPSI
+169 VYGRDGSASGLPGI
-183 WQDLLN
+183 WQDLLGT
-189 APPQREEQRV
+189 PPQREEHRV
-199 TAEFARHL
+199 ATADFARHL

-221 HLDFGDWRLAPRL
+221 HLDFGDWRLEPRP
-234 LDAGDGW
+234 LDAGGTW

-246 KREGLVHEEGRVRVY
+246 KREGLVHEEGRVRIY

-278 ALREYQVLQGIAH
+278 ALREYQVLQGITH

-298 DFRGHQ
+298 DFRDHQ

-310 FRHRHDDLRLDDYL
+310 FRHRHDDLRLDDYV
-324 AAHGARLT
+324 AANGARLT
-332 DETRRNMVR
+332 DQTRRAMVR

-354 LYHRALAARSIYVTA
+354 LYHRALSARSIYVAA
-369 RPDGEQPVLRI
+369 RSDGGQPTLRI

-391 ATSLRSLGNSPLGG
+391 ATSLRSLGNSPLGE
-405 EHIQDTAEVY
+405 EHIQDAAEVY

-439 YLILTGTA
+439 YLILTGNA
-447 PAARRSALMA
+447 PAARRSELMA

-468 AVSDSIAASLDE
+468 SVSDSIAASLDE

-486 RGDAADRLASVD
+486 RSDVADRLESVD
-498 AFLKQ
+498 AFLRQ
-503 LDAAEQDV
+503 LDVAEQDV
-511 NSQAATVETDPLT
+511 NSQAVAAEADPLN

-546 ARALLVQGDPEI
+546 ARALLVQGDPEG
-558 GAGAPQPRVL
+558 GAGASQPRVL
-568 KVSLDAEKDARLHA
+568 KVALDAEKDSRLHA
-582 EAAALKQVGGGRI
+582 EATALKQVGGGRI

-611 ELEYAGEQSLAQRLR
+611 ELEFAGAQSLAQRLR
-626 GQGRLTYDDLESFG
+626 GQGRLNYHELESFG

-654 VRHRDIKPDNLGVQ
+654 IRHRDLKPENLGVQ
-668 RGADGR
+668 HGADGR

-702 FLDHGH
+702 FLDHGQ

-716 EHYAAAVALHEMA
+716 EYYAAAVTLHEMA
-729 SGERPVWGDGTG
+729 SGERPVWGDGSG

-759 PGLREGLTGF
+759 PGLREGLTTF
-769 FSRALHRDI
+769 FDRALHRDT

-783 SLKQMSAAWRELFTH
+783 SLKQMGAAWRDLFTR

-805 TTPATATTDADTL
+805 TTPATASADAETL

-824 AALAAEGKTE
+824 AALAAELKTE
-834 LIAAGLSPRAVAVAA
+834 LIAAGLSPRAVSVAA
-849 GLGASTVGELVAVP
+849 DLGASTVGELVSLP
-863 LHRFS
+863 PHRLS

-885 KQWTA
+885 RQWTK

-896 TPEAARAAARQTGMA
+896 AVETATTVETGKAA
-911 SKAAS
+911 KAAS
-916 LSGKSA
+916 VSAKRA
-922 AATSETDAQVV
+922 AATSETDAAVI

-939 GSVDQLASLLAPGPT
+939 GSVDQLAALLAPGPT
-954 RANSNKSEVLRATLG
+954 RANSSKSDVIRATLG
-969 LPGEG
+969 LPADG
-974 PEPEPWE
+974 PEPDPWE
-981 GKLPPWPTQ
+981 GELAAWPTQ
-990 VAIAGALKTAQ
+990 VAIASALQTAQ

-1014 WAATGWLQ
+1014 WAETGWLH
-1022 HIRDELVAVL
+1022 HIRNELVAVL
-1032 DAGGRVMTA
+1032 EAGGRIMTV
-1041 QELAVELRVRHG
+1041 QELAVELRVSHG
-1053 AGADTPGRTLAKALA
+1053 AGSDTPARTLAKALA

-1073 VEAEALPDGRDEEH
+1073 VEAEALPDGRDEQH
-1087 QPRLAVLRRGERV
+1087 QPRLTVLRRGERV
-1100 LIALESLPG
+1100 LVALDSLPG
-1109 SDAPSAPDLADY
+1109 SNAPSAPHLADY
-1121 AARLGAKAD
+1121 AAKLGAKAD

-1164 LVALAAA
+1164 LVALASAA
-1171 VASKAAAS
+1171 ATKAAAS
-1179 PRLELYPRDLALD
+1179 PRLELYPRDLSLD

-1215 LAKVRYRF
+1215 LAKVHYRF
-1223 PELDFGAP
+1223 PELDFGSP

-1244 FPLEYDTAAHCFR
+1244 FPLEYDTAAQRFR

-1269 SGTSTGTV
+1269 SGMSTGTQ
-1277 TAAGGAALGAA
+1277 TATGDSAMGAA

-1296 LLAGKLRG
+1296 LLTGKLQG
-1304 AVERGGFVALNVH
+1304 AVQRGGFVALNVH

-1322 GTSEVVAG
+1322 GAAEAVAG

-1344 AEFRALAGER
+1344 GEFRALAGEH

-1365 TTFTRSGELPGGLR
+1365 TTFTRSGELPAGLR
-1379 SYVSRVWPRVG
+1379 SYVSRVWPRVA

-1395 TARGRQ
+1395 MAGAQQ
-1401 GEVVFIHAAGLLARY
+1401 GEVVFVHTAGLLGRY
-1416 WEAGGRDIL
+1416 WEAGGRETL
-1425 VNLQNAARRGG
+1425 VGLQNAARRGG

-1444 LCPSESPRGASHL
+1444 LCPSESPRGVSHL

-1477 LDTLRA
+1477 LDVLRT
-1483 AAAEPLVG
+1483 AEVESLVG

>member
-1 MAAANGAASPQP
+1 M
-13 KPAPK
+13 
-18 PAPPRVQRWHQTR
+18 PP
-31 TSPFPWEQDALDH
+31 
-44 IKRLMPQ
+44 

-74 LFIAVPRGLFLVELK
+74 LFIAVPRGLYLVELK

-95 VNNGSTWSF
+95 VNSGSTWSF
-104 RGSDKLRTISNP
+104 HGSDKTRTISNP

-139 PRLRIPRVEP
+139 PRLRIPRIEP
-149 AVFLSDPGLVSQLD
+149 AVFLSDPGLVSELD

-169 VYGRDGSASGLPSI
+169 IYGRDGSASNLPGI
-183 WQDLLN
+183 WQDLLGT
-189 APPQREEQRV
+189 PPQREENRI
-199 TAEFARHL
+199 TADFARRL

-221 HLDFGDWRLAPRL
+221 HLDFGEWRLAPRP
-234 LDAGDGW
+234 LDAGDTW

-246 KREGLVHEEGRVRVY
+246 TREGLIHEEARVRVY

-267 TEAARRSTERA
+267 TDAARRSTERA

-298 DFRGHQ
+298 DFREHQ

-324 AAHGARLT
+324 AAHGARLS
-332 DETRRNMVR
+332 DETRRTMVR

-354 LYHRALAARSIYVTA
+354 LYHRALAARSIYVSA
-369 RPDGEQPVLRI
+369 RPDGGQPTLRI

-391 ATSLRSLGNSPLGG
+391 VTSLRSLGNSPLGE
-405 EHIQDTAEVY
+405 EHIQDAAEVY

-447 PAARRSALMA
+447 PAARRSELMA

-486 RGDAADRLASVD
+486 RADAADRLDSID

-511 NSQAATVETDPLT
+511 NSQAVAAEMDPLT
-524 ATPGQALDAE
+524 ATPGQALDTE

-546 ARALLVQGDPEI
+546 ARALLVEGDPET
-558 GAGAPQPRVL
+558 GAGFPQPRVL
-568 KVSLDAEKDARLHA
+568 KVALDAEKDSRLHA

-626 GQGRLTYDDLESFG
+626 GQGRLTYGDLESFG

-654 VRHRDIKPDNLGVQ
+654 VRHRDIKPENLGVQ

-687 PDRDLKAG
+687 PDRDLRAG

-716 EHYAAAVALHEMA
+716 EHYAAAVTLHEMA

-741 DPRTTSDEHPAL
+741 DPRTSRDEHPAL

-759 PGLREGLTGF
+759 PGLREGLTAF
-769 FSRALHRDI
+769 FSRALHRDT

-783 SLKQMSAAWRELFTH
+783 SLKQMSAAWRDLFTR

-805 TTPATATTDADTL
+805 TTPATATTDAATL
-818 QEIRDA
+818 QEIRDT
-824 AALAAEGKTE
+824 AALVAEAKTE

-849 GLGASTVGELVAVP
+849 DLGASTVGELVALP
-863 LHRFS
+863 PHRFS

-890 ALRRKA
+890 ALRSKTTANTARTGKPTSSA
-896 TPEAARAAARQTGMA
+896 TLSGTAGD
-911 SKAAS
+911 AAS
-916 LSGKSA
+916 SA
-922 AATSETDAQVV
+922 DAGVV
-933 DQMTAR
+933 DQLTAR
-939 GSVDQLASLLAPGPT
+939 GSVDQLAALLAPGPS
-954 RANSNKSEVLRATLG
+954 RANSNKPDIIRATLG
-969 LPGEG
+969 LPSEG
-974 PEPEPWE
+974 PDPDPWE
-981 GKLPPWPTQ
+981 EKLAPWPTQ
-990 VAIAGALKTAQ
+990 VAIAGALNTAQ
-1001 PTVSRHHVAAIKE
+1001 PTISRHHVAAIKE
-1014 WAATGWLQ
+1014 WAQTGWLH

-1032 DAGGRVMTA
+1032 EASGRLMTA
-1041 QELAVELRVRHG
+1041 QELALELRVRHG
-1053 AGADTPGRTLAKALA
+1053 AGADTPTRTLAKARA

-1121 AARLGAKAD
+1121 AAKLGAKAD

-1152 TPEGMAPLAETR
+1152 APEGMAPLAETR

-1171 VASKAAAS
+1171 AATKAAAS
-1179 PRLELYPRDLALD
+1179 PRLELYPRDLNLD

-1231 THVTVEDALKKAD
+1231 THITVEDALKKAD

-1269 SGTSTGTV
+1269 SGISTGTV
-1277 TAAGGAALGAA
+1277 TAAGNAAMGAA
-1288 AAGRDPDA
+1288 AAGRDPNA
-1296 LLAGKLRG
+1296 LLRGKLQ
-1304 AVERGGFVALNVH
+1304 AAIERGGFIALNVH

-1322 GTSEVVAG
+1322 GTAEAVAG

-1344 AEFRALAGER
+1344 TQFRALAGER
-1354 GTDWTKVLGAD
+1354 GTDWSKVLGAD
-1365 TTFTRSGELPGGLR
+1365 TTFTRTGDLPAGLR
-1379 SYVSRVWPRVG
+1379 SYVSRVWPRVA
-1390 ERIAE
+1390 EQIAQ
-1395 TARGRQ
+1395 TAQAQQ
-1401 GEVVFIHAAGLLARY
+1401 GAVLFVHTAGLLGRY
-1416 WEAGGRDIL
+1416 WEGGGHQTL
-1425 VNLQNAARRGG
+1425 VDLQNTARRGG

-1444 LCPSESPRGASHL
+1444 LCPSESPRGVSHL

-1477 LDTLRA
+1477 LDELRA
-1483 AAAEPLVG
+1483 VQTELLAG